1 MQSEQERLGFKVK
14 IISKLMAQDMT
25 KRITSLDLTSS
36 QAFVLGYLCYKQGT
50 TVCSKDIERQFGFS
64 HPTVSGLLQRLGSK
78 GFIVCQPSPDDRRF
92 NRIMVTDKARQINQ
106 EIHDQIDTT
115 EQTLVKGMTAEE
127 VAQLKGLLDRMI
139 ENITPASEK
148 GGIHP

>member
-1 MQSEQERLGFKVK
+1 MCAEQGRLGFKLK
-14 IISKLMAQDMT
+14 TLSKLMAQNMT
-25 KRITSLDLTSS
+25 QRITSLDLTSS
-36 QAFVLGYLCYKQGT
+36 QAFVLGYLCHQQDASI
-50 TVCSKDIERQFGFS
+50 CSKDIERQFGFS

-92 NRIMVTDKARQINQ
+92 NQILVTDKAQKINQ

-115 EQTLVKGMTAEE
+115 EQTLVKGMTEEE
-127 VAQLKGLLDRMI
+127 VVLLQGFLDRMI
-139 ENITPASEK
+139 ENITIASEE

>member
-139 ENITPASEK
+139 ENITPASEE